1 MENSMSLRENF
12 DLKLKQL
19 NEKVLELGGLAE
31 NAFIKSINAM
41 ENKDIESAIGVID
54 EDSYIDHIEE
64 EINDLAIILIAREAP
79 VAVDLRRIIVAIKI
93 ASDLER
99 VADYA
104 VNIAKSVIRIGEAD
118 HKVPVDSLQKM
129 ARIAKEMLSLSFKAF
144 IEEDVVLAKKIAD
157 MDDEIDKLYGE
168 TIKTFLQLS
177 DDTKQDFMQITQLSF
192 IARYIERI
200 GDYATNISEGVFYIV
215 KGIRYELNN

>member
-1 MENSMSLRENF
+1 MALRENF

-19 NEKVLELGGLAE
+19 NEKVLELGNLAE
-31 NAFIKSINAM
+31 HAFLKSINALK
-41 ENKDIESAIGVID
+41 NNDIESAIQVID
-54 EDSYIDHIEE
+54 EDSYIDHLEE
-64 EINDLAIILIAREAP
+64 EINDEAILLIAREAP
-79 VAVDLRRIIVAIKI
+79 VAVDLRRIIIAIKI

-104 VNIAKSVIRIGEAD
+104 VNIAKSVIRIGDAKNNINEA
-118 HKVPVDSLQKM
+118 SLMKM
-129 ARIAKEMLSLSFKAF
+129 SDIANEMLGLSFKAF
-144 IEEDVVLAKKIAD
+144 IDEDVVLAKKIAD
-157 MDDEIDKLYGE
+157 MDDQVDNLYGE

-177 DDTKQDFMQITQLSF
+177 VENKEEIMQITQLSF

>member
-1 MENSMSLRENF
+1 MALRENF

-31 NAFIKSINAM
+31 TAFVKSINALR
-41 ENKDIESAIGVID
+41 NKDIESAIQVID
-54 EDSYIDHIEE
+54 EDSYIDHLEE
-64 EINDLAIILIAREAP
+64 DINDLAIVLIAREAP

-104 VNIAKSVIRIGEAD
+104 VNIAKSVIRIGDAKND
-118 HKVPVDSLQKM
+118 LPDQSLLRM
-129 ARIAKEMLSLSFKAF
+129 FEIANEMLSLSFKAYV
-144 IEEDVVLAKKIAD
+144 EEDVVLAKKIAD
-157 MDDEIDKLYGE
+157 MDDEVDKLYGE
-168 TIKTFLQLS
+168 TIQTFLQLS
-177 DDTKQDFMQITQLSF
+177 SENKEEFQQLTQLSF

>member
-1 MENSMSLRENF
+1 MSLRENF

-31 NAFIKSINAM
+31 NAFVKAITAM
-41 ENKDIESAIGVID
+41 ENKDIERAIQVID

-104 VNIAKSVIRIGEAD
+104 VNIAKSVIRIGVAD
-118 HKVPVDSLQKM
+118 HKVPVDSLLKM
-129 ARIAKEMLSLSFKAF
+129 SNIAKEMLSLSFKAF

-157 MDDEIDKLYGE
+157 TDDEIDKLYGE
-168 TIKTFLQLS
+168 TIKTYLQLS

-215 KGIRYELNN
+215 KGVRYELNN

>member
-1 MENSMSLRENF
+1 MSLRENF

-31 NAFIKSINAM
+31 NAFVKSITAM
-41 ENKDIESAIGVID
+41 ENKDIENAINVID

-118 HKVPVDSLQKM
+118 HKVPIDSLQKM

-144 IEEDVVLAKKIAD
+144 IEEDVVLAKQIAD

-177 DDTKQDFMQITQLSF
+177 DETKQDFMQITQLSF

>member
-1 MENSMSLRENF
+1 MSLRENF

-31 NAFIKSINAM
+31 TAFVKSITAM
-41 ENKDIESAIGVID
+41 ENKDIESAINVID

-104 VNIAKSVIRIGEAD
+104 VNIAKSVIRIGEAN

-168 TIKTFLQLS
+168 TIKTFLHLS
-177 DDTKQDFMQITQLSF
+177 DETKQDFMQITQLSF

>member
-1 MENSMSLRENF
+1 MALRENF

-31 NAFIKSINAM
+31 NAFLKSMTALKKN
-41 ENKDIESAIGVID
+41 DIESAIQVID
-54 EDSYIDHIEE
+54 EDSYIDHLEE
-64 EINDLAIILIAREAP
+64 EINDLAIVLIAREAP

-93 ASDLER
+93 SSDLER

-104 VNIAKSVIRIGEAD
+104 VNIAKSVIRIGETK
-118 HKVPVDSLQKM
+118 HKVPDESLQKM
-129 ARIAKEMLSLSFKAF
+129 FTIAKEMLSLSFKAF
-144 IEEDVVLAKKIAD
+144 FEEDVVLAKKIAD
-157 MDDEIDKLYGE
+157 MDDDVDQLYGD

-177 DDTKQDFMQITQLSF
+177 VDNKDEFMQITQLSF

>member
-1 MENSMSLRENF
+1 MSLRENF

-31 NAFIKSINAM
+31 NAFVKSITAM
-41 ENKDIESAIGVID
+41 ENKDIESAIKVID

-104 VNIAKSVIRIGEAD
+104 VNIAKSVIRIGEGE

-168 TIKTFLQLS
+168 TIKTFLHLS
-177 DDTKQDFMQITQLSF
+177 DEIKQDFMQITQLSF

>member
-1 MENSMSLRENF
+1 MSLRENF

-31 NAFIKSINAM
+31 NAFVKSINAM

-104 VNIAKSVIRIGEAD
+104 VNIAKSVIRIGEGD

-129 ARIAKEMLSLSFKAF
+129 ARIANEMLSLSFKAF

-177 DDTKQDFMQITQLSF
+177 DETRQDFRQITQLSF

>member
-1 MENSMSLRENF
+1 MSLRENF

-31 NAFIKSINAM
+31 NAFVKSITAM
-41 ENKDIESAIGVID
+41 ENKDIESAIKVID

-168 TIKTFLQLS
+168 TIKTYLQLS
-177 DDTKQDFMQITQLSF
+177 DETKRDFMQITQLSF

>member
-1 MENSMSLRENF
+1 MSLRENF

-31 NAFIKSINAM
+31 NAFVKSITAM
-41 ENKDIESAIGVID
+41 ENKDIETAIKVID

-104 VNIAKSVIRIGEAD
+104 VNIAKSVIRIGEGE

-129 ARIAKEMLSLSFKAF
+129 ARIAKEMLTLSFKAF

-168 TIKTFLQLS
+168 TIKTFLHLS
-177 DDTKQDFMQITQLSF
+177 DEIKQDFMQITQLSF